1 MELNNL
7 SKLMCEL
14 MNLSVSYMDEGDTEN
29 SDKVFEVINNFFE
42 QTSYDYDTFI
52 GTGTLVTM

>member
-7 SKLMCEL
+7 NKLMCEL

-29 SDKVFEVINNFFE
+29 SDRVYELINSFFE
-42 QTSYDYDTFI
+42 GTSYDYDTFLHE
-52 GTGTLVTM
+52 GSLVTM